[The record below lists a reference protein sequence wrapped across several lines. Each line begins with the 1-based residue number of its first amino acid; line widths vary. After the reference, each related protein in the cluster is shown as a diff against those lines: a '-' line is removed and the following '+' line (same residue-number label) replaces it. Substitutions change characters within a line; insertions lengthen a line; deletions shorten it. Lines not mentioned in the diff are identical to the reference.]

1 MTAVT
6 FRVVQIHSKSECLLK
21 FCSLGILLTTPASS
35 AQSFGHVKR
44 RVENLYV
51 MHQMRGYI
59 DDSLK
64 FPGVIRVWGSL
75 LLIYRLDCFFLFIIY
90 LFIFIS
96 WRLITLQYCSGFCHT
111 LT

>member
-6 FRVVQIHSKSECLLK
+6 FTVVQIHSKSECLLK

-51 MHQMRGYI
+51 MHQTRGYI

-64 FPGVIRVWGSL
+64 LPGVIRVWGSL

-90 LFIFIS
+90 LF
-96 WRLITLQYCSGFCHT
+96 LLVGG
-111 LT
+111 

>member
-51 MHQMRGYI
+51 MHQTRGYT

-64 FPGVIRVWGSL
+64 LPGVIRVWGSL
-75 LLIYRLDCFFLFIIY
+75 LLIYRLDCFFYLFFIY
-90 LFIFIS
+90 LF
-96 WRLITLQYCSGFCHT
+96 LLVGG
-111 LT
+111 